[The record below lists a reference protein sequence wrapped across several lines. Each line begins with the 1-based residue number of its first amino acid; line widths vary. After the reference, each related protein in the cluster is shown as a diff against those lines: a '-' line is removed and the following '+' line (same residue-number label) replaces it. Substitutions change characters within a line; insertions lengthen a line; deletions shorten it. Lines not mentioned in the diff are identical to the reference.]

1 MGIWSRGKA
10 RRNPPDFLT
19 ALRFPQVIRFV
30 LDERNKSRK
39 YAPEQNRNT
48 SVLTND
54 TRETDMR
61 DFLQDVT
68 TAAVVIG
75 FMGVAL
81 SLSAAFAG

>member
-1 MGIWSRGKA
+1 
-10 RRNPPDFLT
+10 
-19 ALRFPQVIRFV
+19 
-30 LDERNKSRK
+30 
-39 YAPEQNRNT
+39 
-48 SVLTND
+48 
-54 TRETDMR
+54 MR